1 MKRLISTLTVLAI
14 LFMGVGAYASGGN
27 LIIPDITVID
37 NHNNGTEFTFAIE
50 WSIAEAKKG
59 DYFFV
64 EFPFPV
70 SINGGDIA
78 DVEEVGNKYR
88 LIFKDDYIN
97 AWGEIGGRRVTT
109 VESLDPLKINGEA
122 VDVTYDAPESNGGH
136 DVGVAE
142 RDRIYK
148 HGTIDGDVI
157 NWEVVV
163 NGDEKGVNPNT
174 HVTDEIGVGH
184 EFIKDSLKFFI
195 IESGQ
200 YNDRLVD
207 MVVKGVTTS
216 PNEINFIIDQLAPN
230 EVLLF
235 EYQTKITNKDQT
247 KFENMLIVEDERKIS
262 ESVEIES
269 WGNAGGEKPT
279 TPTEPDEPEPTDP
292 DEPDLPGK
300 LPQVGEKWLKVEH
313 IIGSILLGL
322 GLIIRR
328 KK

>member
-1 MKRLISTLTVLAI
+1 MKKILSLLLVFMISFSVVSFADSGELI
-14 LFMGVGAYASGGN
+14 Y
-27 LIIPDITVID
+27 PDITVID
-37 NHNNGTEFTFAIE
+37 NQNNGTEFTFAIE
-50 WSIAEAKKG
+50 WSITEAKKG

-70 SINGGDIA
+70 NINGGDI
-78 DVEEVGNKYR
+78 VEVEAVGSEYK
-88 LIFKDDYIN
+88 LTFKDDYIN

-109 VESLDPLKINGEA
+109 IESLDPLKINGEA
-122 VDVTYDAPESNGGH
+122 VDVTYDAPNHNGGH

-148 HGTIDGDVI
+148 HGTIDGDII
-157 NWEVVV
+157 NWEVVI
-163 NGDEKGVNPNT
+163 NGDKKGVNPNT
-174 HVTDEIGVGH
+174 HVTDEIGEGH
-184 EFIKDSLKFFI
+184 KLLEDSLKFYI

-200 YNDRLVD
+200 YNDRLVEMAIKD
-207 MVVKGVTTS
+207 VTTS
-216 PNEINFIIDQLAPN
+216 ANEINFIIDQLAPN

-235 EYQTKITNKDQT
+235 EYQTEITNKDQN

-292 DEPDLPGK
+292 DEPEKPEE
-300 LPQVGEKWLKVEH
+300 LPQVGEFFLKPQY
-313 IIGSILLGL
+313 ILALAIVLAGVK
-322 GLIIRR
+322 LI
-328 KK
+328 KEE